1 MCSQLFAP
9 DLTVRAGHAWHNGAG
24 CIAPVNRA
32 GRPKKISMTE
42 PLSLSIEP
50 STVEVLIETPR
61 GSFAKRDARG
71 AVEFFSPLPC
81 PFNYGCVPGCAAA
94 DGDALDAVVLGPRR
108 PFGQRVQILVRATVL
123 FIDAGQQD
131 DKLICS
137 TYEVS
142 ATERRLVLAFFH
154 FYALCK
160 RIANRA
166 LRRGGPTRCL
176 GWRDTAPQPAAA
188 SV

>member
-1 MCSQLFAP
+1 
-9 DLTVRAGHAWHNGAG
+9 
-24 CIAPVNRA
+24 
-32 GRPKKISMTE
+32 MTE

-94 DGDALDAVVLGPRR
+94 DGDTLDAVVLGPRR
-108 PFGQRVQILVRATVL
+108 PLGQRVQIVVRATVL

-131 DKLICS
+131 NKLICS
-137 TYEVS
+137 TRVVT
-142 ATERRLVLAFFH
+142 ATERRLVLGFFH

-160 RIANRA
+160 RIANGA
-166 LRRGGPTRCL
+166 LGRDGPTSCL
-176 GWRDTAPQPAAA
+176 GWRDYPVQPASS